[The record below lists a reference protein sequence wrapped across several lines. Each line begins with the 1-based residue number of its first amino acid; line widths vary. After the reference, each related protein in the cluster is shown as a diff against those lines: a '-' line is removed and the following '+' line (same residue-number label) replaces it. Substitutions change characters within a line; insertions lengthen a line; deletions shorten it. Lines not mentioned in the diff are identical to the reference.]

1 MSAYKT
7 VTLQEVS
14 NKRYFFL
21 YFLIST
27 KTSFFLKTKMTM
39 IYLLFLVTLLL
50 ISCNPDQAKDNG
62 KDETIEYFIP
72 LSHRVEKDVDEMF
85 EEYRYVPLETRDDA
99 LIDVLYNV
107 KNIAIFQEDIYI
119 GSGEQL
125 IVWDKYGKFKRVL
138 SKKGNDPQSYLHF
151 NHFMIWP
158 NVGLEVEGK

>member
-1 MSAYKT
+1 
-7 VTLQEVS
+7 
-14 NKRYFFL
+14 
-21 YFLIST
+21 
-27 KTSFFLKTKMTM
+27 M

-138 SKKGNDPQSYLHF
+138 SKKGNDPQSYLHLT
-151 NHFMIWP
+151 IS
-158 NVGLEVEGK
+158 

>member
-1 MSAYKT
+1 MAAYKT

-14 NKRYFFL
+14 NKRKGCFSL
-21 YFLIST
+21 VISA

-85 EEYRYVPLETRDDA
+85 EEYRYVPLG
-99 LIDVLYNV
+99 N
-107 KNIAIFQEDIYI
+107 
-119 GSGEQL
+119 
-125 IVWDKYGKFKRVL
+125 
-138 SKKGNDPQSYLHF
+138 KG
-151 NHFMIWP
+151 
-158 NVGLEVEGK
+158 

>member
-1 MSAYKT
+1 
-7 VTLQEVS
+7 
-14 NKRYFFL
+14 
-21 YFLIST
+21 
-27 KTSFFLKTKMTM
+27 M

-125 IVWDKYGKFKRVL
+125 IVWVNMENSNESYPKREMIR
-138 SKKGNDPQSYLHF
+138 
-151 NHFMIWP
+151 NHTSTLTIS
-158 NVGLEVEGK
+158 

>member
-1 MSAYKT
+1 
-7 VTLQEVS
+7 
-14 NKRYFFL
+14 
-21 YFLIST
+21 
-27 KTSFFLKTKMTM
+27 M

-107 KNIAIFQEDIYI
+107 KNSNESYP
-119 GSGEQL
+119 
-125 IVWDKYGKFKRVL
+125 KREMIR
-138 SKKGNDPQSYLHF
+138 
-151 NHFMIWP
+151 NHTSTLTIS
-158 NVGLEVEGK
+158 